1 MKRIALL
8 SALALV
14 LATPLLSAQTPPP
27 PVQKAKFVPPIKGQ
41 GTIDVIRTPAKRV
54 GKELRTVLKVK
65 NTSKGSINLLKVEQY
80 WYDKSSKNV
89 SFGEYRHKKAPILP
103 GEVVEFV
110 VVADDN
116 PKISHD
122 ALIFGHAYGKLHA
135 REVKRFE

>member
-1 MKRIALL
+1 MKRIAFL

-14 LATPLLSAQTPPP
+14 LATPLLAAQTPA

-54 GKELRTVLKVK
+54 GNEIRTAIKVK
-65 NTSKGSINLLKVEQY
+65 NTSKGSLNLLKVEQY
-80 WYDKSSKNV
+80 WYDKGSKNV
-89 SFGEYRHKKAPILP
+89 GFGEYRHKKAPILP

-110 VVADDN
+110 VVAENN

-122 ALIFGHAYGKLHA
+122 ALIFGNAYGKLHA
-135 REVKRFE
+135 REVKKFD